1 MVLDVDLNVPL
12 PDINNEVGSSLATAA
27 TQVQVNQRDSAAEMV
42 PIDVDAFDDD
52 VVVLSSPRAISEVR
66 NISRRNRNRSNFV
79 DVESETTRRVVT
91 NTRSKRRRVP
101 TSQPIIISDNGV
113 NEIGV
118 GSAPPPPLPP
128 PPPPPEPTFSC
139 PICMGPLVEEMTTK
153 CGHIFC
159 KACIKKSIS
168 AQGKC
173 PTCRK
178 KVTMKD
184 TLRIYLPATTQS

>member
-12 PDINNEVGSSLATAA
+12 PDINNEVGSSLAPAA
-27 TQVQVNQRDSAAEMV
+27 TQVQVNQRASAAEMV

-52 VVVLSSPRAISEVR
+52 VVVLSSPRAISEAR
-66 NISRRNRNRSNFV
+66 NISRRNRSRSNVV

-113 NEIGV
+113 NETGV
-118 GSAPPPPLPP
+118 APAPPPPLPP